1 MADFGVYFDTGVLV
15 KLYYLEPGSP
25 QVAARATQEVFLPFP
40 SLAEIELRNALRVLH
55 GRKLLDAGELA
66 SALALIDEDT
76 RAGRLRRLSP
86 DPLSVH
92 ACAEDLSRRH
102 AARTKCRALDLLHV
116 SHAVVSGIPR
126 LFTGDRR
133 QAELAE
139 SAGLQVEFLKPGVD
153 KRPKSR

>member
-1 MADFGVYFDTGVLV
+1 VAEFRVYFDTGVLV

-25 QVAARATQEVFLPFP
+25 QVAARATQEPFLPFP

-55 GRKLLDAGELA
+55 GRKLLEADELV

-86 DPLSVH
+86 DPLAVH
-92 ACAEDLSRRH
+92 ECAEDLSRRH

-116 SHAVVSGIPR
+116 SHAVVCGIPR

-139 SAGLQVEFLKPGVD
+139 CAGLQVELLNT
-153 KRPKSR
+153 SA

>member
-1 MADFGVYFDTGVLV
+1 VADFRVYFDTGVLV
-15 KLYYLEPGSP
+15 KMYFLEAGSP
-25 QVAARATQEVFLPFP
+25 QVAERATKEQVLPFTL
-40 SLAEIELRNALRVLH
+40 LAEIELRNALRVLH
-55 GRKLLDAGELA
+55 GRKMLSAGELA

-76 RAGRLRRLSP
+76 RAGRLCRLSP

-92 ACAEDLSRRH
+92 TCADDLSRRH

-133 QAELAE
+133 QAELGEA
-139 SAGLQVEFLKPGVD
+139 AGLHVECLKV
-153 KRPKSR
+153 